1 MVFAQRSNDLL
12 MNLWGRKWSPHTIP
26 SSDSMMYILN
36 ILALLYVMNLP
47 IKLDNIFEKKKIFFK
62 HLSK

>member
-1 MVFAQRSNDLL
+1 
-12 MNLWGRKWSPHTIP
+12 
-26 SSDSMMYILN
+26 MYILN